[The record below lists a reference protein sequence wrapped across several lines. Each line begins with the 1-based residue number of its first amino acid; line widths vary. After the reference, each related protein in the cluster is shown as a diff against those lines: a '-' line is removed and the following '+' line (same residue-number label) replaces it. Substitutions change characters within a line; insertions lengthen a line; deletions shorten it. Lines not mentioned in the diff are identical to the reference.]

1 MTFEVNGNIEIE
13 FYKPTL
19 IWFADEKIYASKI
32 GISDVYLVKIGY
44 LVTIITNDYDRLI
57 IAPLTEIKSINCI
70 DKLTVDQ
77 FGEPLESEE

>member
-19 IWFADEKIYASKI
+19 IWFADEKIYANKI

-57 IAPLTEIKSINCI
+57 IAPLTEIKSINFI

-77 FGEPLESEE
+77 FGEPIESEE

>member
-1 MTFEVNGNIEIE
+1 MTFEVNDSIEIE

-32 GISDVYLVKIGY
+32 GISDVFLVKIGY
-44 LVTIITNDYDRLI
+44 LVTVITNDYDRII
-57 IAPLTEIKSINCI
+57 IAPLTDIKSISGV
-70 DKLTVDQ
+70 DKLTVNQ